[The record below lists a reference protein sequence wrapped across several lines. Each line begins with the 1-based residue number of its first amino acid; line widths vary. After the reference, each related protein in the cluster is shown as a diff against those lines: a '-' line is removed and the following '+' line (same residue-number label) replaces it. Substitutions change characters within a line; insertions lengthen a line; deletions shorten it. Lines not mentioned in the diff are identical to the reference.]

1 MATWTNTERQ
11 TKNTSLKT
19 TDLAT
24 RNLQTQ
30 GKCDTVNSSTSE
42 KANPFSLEESSLD
55 TFSDV
60 NSSSLSVNNNTFLNE
75 SNSINELESNLTL
88 SRNLSVIGSEIS
100 NSSINDNETIT
111 DDVIVKTKQLT
122 AEDITSRGTLTN
134 EDIPSRN
141 ELTQET
147 STLCKDCPNEPPEPV
162 QQPPPYPSDEMLS
175 NQNQDMKIIKETPE
189 FTLNKHFQP
198 RAGRIPQSWI
208 DSKPDIVEATP
219 RPKQRSTTIKPIIQP
234 IFDPELPPPPPGS
247 FAFGKKEMVSIPDSQ
262 SLGSDLTVP
271 ITTEDIKSQHPA
283 DFEFPPQPEVELPG
297 NSQPFKITET
307 ASDLESQPILET
319 VSMDQKLTSLDIKQ
333 PLNQL
338 DEEPPPPPPHF
349 SRPPTMKFKQDRE
362 RSQPVQSVQ
371 NVLTTSPPEVLQPR
385 GQQLNAAAS
394 EQPFAPDQHISEIDK
409 QIIESQSDQMS
420 SDTIEK
426 QTTPLNPETLHVK
439 QKIALESDNTGV
451 DQQRSF
457 TPDQLKSESQQLTNI
472 SEADYMQTNETT
484 VSGSLLDEK
493 QNMTDQINLQ
503 NENFPTTSL
512 LDHMPSINPDVES
525 DFATNITAEFNA
537 RSTAEFEANETA
549 EFVANDTTEVKSRNT
564 SEVIAFSPAEFVAN
578 DTTEF
583 TSDSIDDK
591 TVPISEINQISETIN
606 KINNTMNEE
615 IALPRTDQL
624 QNEQQLNSSMDYIN
638 QISLDTLQP
647 DEWYISENQTLM
659 ETLEQNITGSEKTA
673 EIKALNKILSSLS
686 EEMSNEG
693 QLSVDQKLIP
703 QVLENVI
710 PEDQI
715 SADIEGELDKKKI
728 IGTSVLDQDIIKNG
742 SLPMESETLDQI
754 SIRIQNASNAVELKI
769 EKHIEES
776 VSGLQQLSDSNLTQF
791 LKDNEKVKTTMEN
804 EIPTEIQTITDTNGT
819 TSMFDQLHSE
829 GQLDESLILGDATDQ
844 QLEPSSLTE
853 EDNEL
858 LEILKTTEDFSA
870 VPQSESQH
878 SQNTTINDGNQTQS
892 VFEQLPSDVEQSV
905 GTSTTLVEITTLTP
919 DPELSVATSKAGVK
933 STTLTPDLVLSM
945 ATSTTEVEMKTEDI
959 EITTLTPDPV
969 LNIGKEQ
976 KGIDHT
982 MTGTVPLNTT
992 PSFEIT
998 TSTQQP
1004 PRPSIM
1010 HSEPQESFVTDR
1022 QQQRPAEVS
1031 NLNENQT
1038 FPDNTQQRQDQ
1049 KNEEEINMETDIPPP
1064 PPRRRTELVEKER
1077 NNLPPSLNVLEEN
1090 RRKGFRQISD
1100 QTLQSPELSSELPPP
1115 PPGFKQETKHVL
1127 KEKPMTLLKETG
1139 LLKSQQDETDIVS
1152 QAKYSALFNRNSPYY
1167 QSMWK
1172 INTNQPST
1180 KIKPQTTL
1188 NSIDQRQ
1195 SSNSAVRKMINTI
1208 EQVRTRPKSVDSLTF
1223 FTPGVVRTRTH
1234 QNTNRNSN
1242 VQSQRSVPPLSKQN
1256 NSQQSAGVGIP
1267 HAGYT
1272 PGVPFIQN
1280 HFLRRKRWNESNL
1293 PMDIAFKTAVPKQ
1306 EQSNNIHDR
1315 MAGGKKY
1322 IEEKVYSNI
1331 PIKKRYSLNDLRIS
1345 KLNRLNEL
1353 NRYSDVKHSKHL
1365 QNNIDINKNSYNS
1378 HQTTPRTKHQ
1388 IKDIILHGKAQQF
1401 KKSNSKVHVNVLQN
1415 QNKNDAPPPIILRT
1429 ADSTVFK
1436 VSYTPP
1442 PPPPR
1447 KLTTVAPP
1455 ETMSK
1460 PLPENKHIS
1469 PKQFKSKKIT
1479 SNNVSKT
1486 SASTES
1492 NTKSTVSVIGNSSPE
1507 INPSYTRELS
1517 NASETCD
1524 NCTYVSDFC
1533 YLREPTNCN
1542 RFIVCY
1548 KQGHK
1553 LRATEKECSFGLF
1566 WSQSNLACTQPS
1578 RAQCQI
1584 DPCRTK
1590 GVRSHPYIG
1599 KCRAYWTCRRRRSDA
1614 RCCPNGYAYG
1624 GGRNTCVP
1632 NKDCKTNCITKIP
1645 EVLNVCPLRKVSD
1658 SPFEYTDGGMV
1669 RSCAPGTRFEESMCA
1684 CIRSNVGN
1692 RPVEKKQT
1700 LLDQPFQCEP
1710 AISLDFSGSSKDAFE
1725 DKSGQSQSIGV
1736 SNVLQTIKKQA
1747 MFNGRG
1753 SLKLW
1758 RFSNVELGPEFA
1770 LRFKFYAHGRS
1781 HRSETLLSN
1790 CIGKRKAAFDIR
1802 LETDILEIVFTVKT
1816 SESPES
1822 YIRIFYKPHQWNEV
1836 ILRYDGAS
1844 FSAALGKVS
1853 KTIYVEGVIP
1863 TKHAAISI
1871 GGCGQDDG
1879 FIGYMDDVIIY
1890 NGCIPEDVRGL
1901 VFE

>member
-1 MATWTNTERQ
+1 M
-11 TKNTSLKT
+11 
-19 TDLAT
+19 
-24 RNLQTQ
+24 
-30 GKCDTVNSSTSE
+30 
-42 KANPFSLEESSLD
+42 
-55 TFSDV
+55 
-60 NSSSLSVNNNTFLNE
+60 
-75 SNSINELESNLTL
+75 
-88 SRNLSVIGSEIS
+88 IGSEIS

-134 EDIPSRN
+134 EDIPSRS

-208 DSKPDIVEATP
+208 DSKPDIVEATA

-262 SLGSDLTVP
+262 SLGSDLTAP
-271 ITTEDIKSQHPA
+271 ITTEDFTQVKSQQPA

-319 VSMDQKLTSLDIKQ
+319 ISMDQKLTSLDIKQ

-338 DEEPPPPPPHF
+338 DEEPPPPPPHL

-371 NVLTTSPPEVLQPR
+371 NVLTTSPTEVLQPR

-409 QIIESQSDQMS
+409 QIIESKSDQMS

-426 QTTPLNPETLHVK
+426 QTAPLNPETLHIK
-439 QKIALESDNTGV
+439 PKIALESDNTGE

-484 VSGSLLDEK
+484 VLGSLLDEK

-503 NENFPTTSL
+503 NENMPTTSL
-512 LDHMPSINPDVES
+512 LDHMPSINQDVES
-525 DFATNITAEFNA
+525 DFTTNITAEFDA
-537 RSTAEFEANETA
+537 RSTAEFDANETA

-564 SEVIAFSPAEFVAN
+564 SEFIAFSPAEFVAN
-578 DTTEF
+578 DTAEF

-606 KINNTMNEE
+606 NINNTINEE
-615 IALPRTDQL
+615 IALPRTDQF

-647 DEWYISENQTLM
+647 DEWYISENRTLM

-673 EIKALNKILSSLS
+673 EIKALNISLLS
-686 EEMSNEG
+686 EQMSIEG
-693 QLSVDQKLIP
+693 QLNLSVDQKLIP
-703 QVLENVI
+703 QVLENII

-715 SADIEGELDKKKI
+715 SADIEGALDKKKI
-728 IGTSVLDQDIIKNG
+728 IGTSVLDQNIIKNG

-804 EIPTEIQTITDTNGT
+804 KIPTEIQTITDTNGT

-829 GQLDESLILGDATDQ
+829 GQLNESLILGDATDQ
-844 QLEPSSLTE
+844 QLEPSLLTV

-919 DPELSVATSKAGVK
+919 EPELSVGTSKTEVE
-933 STTLTPDLVLSM
+933 STTLTPDPVLSM
-945 ATSTTEVEMKTEDI
+945 ATSITEVMMKTEDI

-969 LNIGKEQ
+969 LNIGKEP

-982 MTGTVPLNTT
+982 ITGTLPLNTT
-992 PSFEIT
+992 PSFEVT

-1004 PRPSIM
+1004 PRPGQM
-1010 HSEPQESFVTDR
+1010 HSELQESSATDR
-1022 QQQRPAEVS
+1022 QQQRPADIS

-1049 KNEEEINMETDIPPP
+1049 KNKEEINMETDIPPP

-1077 NNLPPSLNVLEEN
+1077 KNLPPSLNVLEEN
-1090 RRKGFRQISD
+1090 RRKGFQQNSD
-1100 QTLQSPELSSELPPP
+1100 QPLQSPELSSELPPA
-1115 PPGFKQETKHVL
+1115 PPGFKQETKHIL
-1127 KEKPMTLLKETG
+1127 KDKPMTLLKETG
-1139 LLKSQQDETDIVS
+1139 LLKSQQDETDIAS

-1180 KIKPQTTL
+1180 QIKPQTTL

-1223 FTPGVVRTRTH
+1223 FTPGVVRTQTH
-1234 QNTNRNSN
+1234 QNTDRNSN
-1242 VQSQRSVPPLSKQN
+1242 VKSQRSVPPLSKQI

-1378 HQTTPRTKHQ
+1378 HQTAPRTKHQ

-1401 KKSNSKVHVNVLQN
+1401 KKSNSKVHANVLQN

-1469 PKQFKSKKIT
+1469 QKQFKSKEIT
-1479 SNNVSKT
+1479 SNNVTKT

-1517 NASETCD
+1517 NAS
-1524 NCTYVSDFC
+1524 
-1533 YLREPTNCN
+1533 
-1542 RFIVCY
+1542 
-1548 KQGHK
+1548 GK
-1553 LRATEKECSFGLF
+1553 LFL
-1566 WSQSNLACTQPS
+1566 
-1578 RAQCQI
+1578 
-1584 DPCRTK
+1584 
-1590 GVRSHPYIG
+1590 
-1599 KCRAYWTCRRRRSDA
+1599 
-1614 RCCPNGYAYG
+1614 
-1624 GGRNTCVP
+1624 
-1632 NKDCKTNCITKIP
+1632 
-1645 EVLNVCPLRKVSD
+1645 
-1658 SPFEYTDGGMV
+1658 
-1669 RSCAPGTRFEESMCA
+1669 
-1684 CIRSNVGN
+1684 
-1692 RPVEKKQT
+1692 
-1700 LLDQPFQCEP
+1700 
-1710 AISLDFSGSSKDAFE
+1710 
-1725 DKSGQSQSIGV
+1725 
-1736 SNVLQTIKKQA
+1736 
-1747 MFNGRG
+1747 
-1753 SLKLW
+1753 
-1758 RFSNVELGPEFA
+1758 
-1770 LRFKFYAHGRS
+1770 
-1781 HRSETLLSN
+1781 
-1790 CIGKRKAAFDIR
+1790 
-1802 LETDILEIVFTVKT
+1802 
-1816 SESPES
+1816 
-1822 YIRIFYKPHQWNEV
+1822 
-1836 ILRYDGAS
+1836 
-1844 FSAALGKVS
+1844 
-1853 KTIYVEGVIP
+1853 
-1863 TKHAAISI
+1863 
-1871 GGCGQDDG
+1871 
-1879 FIGYMDDVIIY
+1879 
-1890 NGCIPEDVRGL
+1890 
-1901 VFE
+1901 